1 MAWHGHGHGVAS
13 VNQTRPHC
21 VNQMGKTHSKPLAA
35 RNGRWTAWAR
45 HGHGMLC
52 VNRPLVSLLQFTC
65 VGEYQD
71 YGSLECEAI
80 FYCRILSAFVI
91 HLPWKSSKCASHDAL
106 LSWDSV
112 QTLYIISCVISVLRR
127 KNVRVIF
134 LLFSPL
140 SRCKYNV
147 HCTNKLSREPPTSVL
162 TINIIK
168 WLAQNGRI
176 SFHTHDFSCRYQG
189 TQHSANEQTHGTVAH
204 VFWRKY

>member
-1 MAWHGHGHGVAS
+1 MS
-13 VNQTRPHC
+13 
-21 VNQMGKTHSKPLAA
+21 PLSFESSF
-35 RNGRWTAWAR
+35 
-45 HGHGMLC
+45 
-52 VNRPLVSLLQFTC
+52 SLLQFSC

-71 YGSLECEAI
+71 YGSLEYEDV
-80 FYCRILSAFVI
+80 FYCRVLSAF
-91 HLPWKSSKCASHDAL
+91 DAL

-112 QTLYIISCVISVLRR
+112 QTLYIISCVITVLRR

-168 WLAQNGRI
+168 WLAQNRRI
-176 SFHTHDFSCRYQG
+176 SFHTHDFSCCYQG
-189 TQHSANEQTHGTVAH
+189 TQHSANEQDHGTVAH
-204 VFWRKY
+204 VLCRKYWSH